1 MTDVPKTM
9 QSLVAPKKG
18 PPSTFEIASMPTPMI
33 KEPTD
38 VLVHVRAASLG
49 TGDVQIAGGKLEVFY
64 KATFV

>member
-1 MTDVPKTM
+1 MANIPETM
-9 QSLVAPKKG
+9 RSLVAPKKG
-18 PPSTFEIASMPTPMI
+18 PPSTFEIASMPTPSI

-38 VLVHVRAASLG
+38 VLIHVRAASLG